1 MLSVLPL
8 TKKHTATSENVQ
20 VSTVFI
26 DKFLA
31 SSMCINPLY
40 VIVYLFTLRHAE
52 AGPQIKVPFIASELE
67 IAECTV
73 LAALKH
79 WASLGVLA
87 FQVKDGIATII
98 FNNETAAQS
107 ELQQETELVQPSE
120 NSSQPELNILSLPA
134 ESDNSLSPLKT
145 ACPTYTPEELEIYS
159 ERAEIKAL
167 FENAQQHLGRLL
179 NYNDMNR
186 IFSFYDWLRLPTP
199 VIDKLLAYCREN
211 GHTNMAYI
219 ERVATDWAENSID
232 TCDKANDYIQLF
244 NKDFREILRAFG
256 VFGRN
261 PSAGEQDYMRVW
273 RQELDMPLDMVV
285 WACDQTVL
293 STGKVS
299 FQYADKIIRGW
310 HGQGIKTLEDAKTQ
324 SELHKSGTA
333 TEAPKKGRRSTKKEP
348 VARPKGSN
356 KYLNF
361 KQRDYNFDEIK
372 AMERERLKQEYLA
385 TEGNANE

>member
-8 TKKHTATSENVQ
+8 TKKQTTPENVQ

-31 SSMCINPLY
+31 SSKCINPLY
-40 VIVYLFTLRHAE
+40 VVVYLFALRHAE
-52 AGPQIKVPFIASELE
+52 AGPQIKVPYIASELE

-87 FQVKDGIATII
+87 FQVKDGIATIL
-98 FNNETAAQS
+98 FNNETAEQG
-107 ELQQETELVQPSE
+107 EPQQEAELAQPNE
-120 NSSQPELNILSLPA
+120 NSQQLELNVLSLPT
-134 ESDNSLSPLKT
+134 ESDNLSAAKT
-145 ACPTYTPEELEIYS
+145 PCPTYTPEELEIYS

-167 FENAQQHLGRLL
+167 FESAQTHLGRLL
-179 NYNDMNR
+179 TYRDMNR

-199 VIDKLLAYCREN
+199 VIDKLLAYCCEN

-219 ERVATDWAENSID
+219 ESVAINWSGKNID
-232 TCDKANDYIQLF
+232 TCDKADDYIQLF

-261 PSAGEQDYMRVW
+261 PSASEQDYMRVW

-299 FQYADKIIRGW
+299 FQYADKIIKGW
-310 HGQGIKTLEDAKTQ
+310 HEQGIKTLEDAKTQ

-333 TEAPKKGRRSTKKEP
+333 AETPKKGRRSTKKEP
-348 VARPKGSN
+348 AARPKGSN

-372 AMERERLKQEYLA
+372 AMERERLKQEYLGEN
-385 TEGNANE
+385 TNE